1 MQSVGTR
8 LREARIRKGYTLE
21 DINARTRISLKNLN
35 AIESDDL
42 TKISSPFTYRSFVK
56 QIADMLAVDFSALS
70 PDVMAASSTMP
81 EPLVPGQEEEVFL
94 KPHQFQQAKPK
105 RSFSWVYRTI
115 SIVVIAGAVSGYL
128 IWRHSGIQAAKLP
141 GNPLPSSSL
150 VLNPPDETQTEP
162 VRTDQGATQPLL
174 TPVVAKFERSQQPDL
189 DTQAARVQ
197 PEPDPA
203 AIHIQLSAVERTW
216 LSIVADGKTTY
227 TGVLDPSQTKV
238 LDGKASTRIRT
249 ANAGGLMIIFNGRS
263 LGSLGHRGQ
272 SRTFVFTKSGY
283 EVVRG
288 AADRSIARG
297 TPSGE

>member
-8 LREARIRKGYTLE
+8 LREARIKKGYTLE

-42 TKISSPFTYRSFVK
+42 AKISSPFTYRSFVK
-56 QIADMLAVDFSALS
+56 QIADMLAADFATLS
-70 PDVMAASSTMP
+70 PDVMAASSSMP

-94 KPHQFQQAKPK
+94 KPHQFQQVKPK
-105 RSFSWVYRTI
+105 RTFSWVYRTI
-115 SIVVIAGAVSGYL
+115 SIVVIAGVVSGYL

-141 GNPLPSSSL
+141 GNPLPASSL
-150 VLNPPDETQTEP
+150 VLNPPEETQTEAD
-162 VRTDQGATQPLL
+162 RTGQVATQPLL
-174 TPVVAKFERSQQPDL
+174 TAVVAKTEPAQPDL
-189 DTQAARVQ
+189 DRQAARVQ
-197 PEPDPA
+197 PEPDQA

-238 LDGKASTRIRT
+238 LDGKESARIRT
-249 ANAGGLMIIFNGRS
+249 ANAGGVTIIFNGRS

-272 SRTFVFTKSGY
+272 SRTVVFTKSGY

-288 AADRSIARG
+288 AGGRNIARG